1 MNMFALMLTCAII
14 TYIVKEVPM
23 SSQHTN
29 RQPGL
34 TVVAT
39 VSGML
44 KAQVLKAQLEDS
56 GIPALL
62 EYESAGTIF
71 GLTVDGLQLS
81 QVRILVA
88 DRDAQEA
95 QRILETPPPPGWEEE
110 AIDTTQ

>member
-1 MNMFALMLTCAII
+1 MRTCDII
-14 TYIVKEVPM
+14 RYLVKEAPM
-23 SSQHTN
+23 SSQNYN

-44 KAQVLKAQLEDS
+44 KAEVLKAQLEDA

-62 EYESAGTIF
+62 DYESAGVIF
-71 GLTVDGLQLS
+71 GLTVDGLHLS
-81 QVRILVA
+81 QVRVLVA

-95 QRILETPPPPGWEEE
+95 ERILETPPPPGWEEE
-110 AIDTTQ
+110 ATDTAQ